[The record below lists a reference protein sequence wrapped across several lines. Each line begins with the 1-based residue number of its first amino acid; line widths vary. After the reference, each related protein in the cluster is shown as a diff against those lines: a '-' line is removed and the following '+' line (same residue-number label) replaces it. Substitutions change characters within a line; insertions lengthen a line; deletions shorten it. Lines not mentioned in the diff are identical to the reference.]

1 MRLGGFVTVGLIRP
15 KFSSNVGH
23 ILRAAYQF
31 DASMVVIQDD
41 RSHYPFTSPIDT
53 PKAYRHLPVLGGP
66 DLKAF
71 LPADTVPIAVDLVDD
86 AEDLPAFQHSR
97 RAFYIFGPEDGT
109 IPDDVLSWCQR
120 RVKVPTKGCL
130 NLAATVNVVLYDRRA
145 KENRQRRGISD
156 KETFCADDVHPF
168 DLD

>member
-1 MRLGGFVTVGLIRP
+1 MRLGGFTTVGLIRP

-31 DASMVVIQDD
+31 DVSMVAIQGD
-41 RSHYPFTSPIDT
+41 RSNYPYSSPIDT
-53 PKAYRHLPVLGGP
+53 PKTYRHLPVLGGP
-66 DLKAF
+66 DLRAF

-86 AEDLPAFQHSR
+86 AEDLPAFQHPR

-109 IPDDVLSWCQR
+109 ISDDVLAWCKR

-130 NLAATVNVVLYDRRA
+130 NLGATVNVVLYDRLA
-145 KENRQRRGISD
+145 KENRQRRGIPYL
-156 KETFCADDVHPF
+156 KTFSANDVDPITS
-168 DLD
+168 